1 MSPASSSGVAFTS
14 PDAKAL
20 AQRLTRWGVAI
31 EDNRPAFER
40 MIPRLRQGEAQIFNS
55 QGAAIGHPWPK
66 AAEPDR
72 KLNPALLV
80 ATGALRRS
88 LEGKTSES
96 VQHATATELQFSTLV
111 PYAGFHQHGTSRVP
125 ARPMIGMTDEVRRAM
140 AHAVQEA
147 SQAALR

>member
-1 MSPASSSGVAFTS
+1 MSPAGSPGPAFTA

-20 AQRLTRWGVAI
+20 ARRLDRWGTAI
-31 EDNRPAFER
+31 EDNRPAFEL
-40 MIPRLRQGEAQIFNS
+40 MIPRLREGEAQIFNS
-55 QGAAIGHPWPK
+55 RGSAIGHPWPK

-72 KLNPALLV
+72 KLNPQLLV

-88 LEGKTSES
+88 LESKTSES
-96 VQHATATELQFSTLV
+96 VQHATATELRFSTLV
-111 PYAGFHQHGTSRVP
+111 PYAPFHQHGTSRMP